1 MMNALS
7 RCQTVADVRALA
19 RRRVPG
25 PIFDYVDGG
34 AEEERSLALNRD
46 AWAEFVFRP
55 RVLRDVGAIDPAA
68 TLLGAVFA
76 LPLVLA
82 PTGYNW
88 MMNPGGGELAVCRA
102 AAAARLPHTLS
113 TVASTSIEDLAAGV
127 PDASRWFQLYAWRD
141 RGFVEDLVDRAWAA
155 GCRVLALAVD
165 VPVAGLRLRDVRNGL
180 SIPPRPTAGTIARIA
195 VRPRYWWRLART
207 PPVRLA
213 NAPRGQAGM
222 TIAEISGQFDP
233 AVDWQRLDEIRARW
247 PGALLVKGPLASE
260 DAVRAVAAGA
270 DGVWLSNHGGRQLDR
285 TAPPVT
291 VLPAVRAALGPD
303 PVVIVDS
310 GITSGADLAV
320 AVALGADA
328 GAVGKAY
335 LYGLMAAGERGVA
348 RVLEL
353 LDSGLRR
360 TMALL
365 GTPDLATLRAEG
377 AELVVTRR

>member
-1 MMNALS
+1 MSALG
-7 RCQTVADVRALA
+7 RCQTVDDVRALA
-19 RRRVPG
+19 RRRVPR

-34 AEEERSLALNRD
+34 AEEERSLAINRA
-46 AWAEFVFRP
+46 AWAGFSFQP
-55 RVLRDVGAIDPAA
+55 RVLRDVGAVDPSM
-68 TLLGAVFA
+68 TLLGAALA

-82 PTGYNW
+82 PTGYNR

-113 TVASTSIEDLAAGV
+113 TVASTSIEELAAGA
-127 PDASRWFQLYAWRD
+127 PDAIRWFQLYAWRD
-141 RGFVEDLVDRAWAA
+141 RGFVEELIDRAWES

-180 SIPPRPTAGTIARIA
+180 AIPPRPTAATIARVA
-195 VRPRYWWRLART
+195 ARPRYWWQLVRR
-207 PPVRLA
+207 PPAGLA
-213 NAPRGQAGM
+213 NAPRGGAPM
-222 TIAEISGQFDP
+222 TVAEISGQFDP
-233 AVDWQRLDEIRARW
+233 AVDWRRLEQIRERW
-247 PGALLVKGPLASE
+247 PGELLVKGPLGSD

-285 TAPPVT
+285 IAAPVT
-291 VLPAVRAALGPD
+291 VLPAVRAALGPE

-320 AVALGADA
+320 AAALGADA

-335 LYGLMAAGERGVA
+335 LYGLMAGGQSGVT

-365 GTPDLATLRAEG
+365 GAPDVATLRAEG
-377 AELVVTRR
+377 AELVIARR